1 MILITNGSEGFI
13 PQTAKGS
20 VVMTDLATDIATD
33 GPAPSTN
40 IEIALKN
47 GAGSVQVDTSRLPDD
62 VYREALMQGLKVIA
76 ERAMSKITKEAY
88 PDDAQRKAA
97 IKAKAEANV
106 QDMYDGK
113 TKITGQTKVK
123 KAASGAIMTEA
134 MRLAR
139 NLVKDAMKAN
149 KIKISHVKASEITA
163 AAKTLIESDPTIVTT
178 AEANLKAREATPI
191 KIDIKALIHEDAGM
205 VQKDEARRA
214 KAKAEKPL
222 SSKQASKI
230 APRATGAKP
239 RPQVGA

>member
-1 MILITNGSEGFI
+1 MILITNGGEGFR

-113 TKITGQTKVK
+113 TKITGQAKVK
-123 KAASGAIMTEA
+123 KASGAIMTEA

-149 KIKISHVKASEITA
+149 KIKISHVKASEITG
-163 AAKTLIESDPTIVTT
+163 AAKALIESDPTILST

-191 KIDIKALIHEDAGM
+191 KIDIKALIHEDAGL
-205 VQKDEARRA
+205 VQKDEARKA
-214 KAKAEKPL
+214 KAKADKPL
-222 SSKQASKI
+222 SSKQASKV